1 MTQLIKDPTRI
12 TSQTLMLDVIVT
24 ASSCFLALRPPIFR
38 LRRDFRKK
46 RRVLKDSANLSCEA
60 PSNIIELLFYT
71 VENIRST
78 SSHSQL

>member
-1 MTQLIKDPTRI
+1 MNLAGHWLCIVYTWI
-12 TSQTLMLDVIVT
+12 TLYYVT

-38 LRRDFRKK
+38 LRRDFREEK
-46 RRVLKDSANLSCEA
+46 RVLKDSANLSCEA